1 MVPTMVRMAMLP
13 MSSGHWFPSLRRY
26 EPDQVQGSGRAPTL
40 SPLRGPPRNDSNLC
54 LTAILVNPWPD
65 RGDSGEGFFRFE
77 GKRVSGRISLTGW
90 RGSETWFRRKTH
102 QLRGRHPLATAPG
115 GLGVDDARSA
125 GGQSLAF
132 SRHTMAMS
140 TIIPFRRPA
149 PPTPA
154 RTGCDVAAVAGDLLV
169 VLEQLEGLVARAAHM
184 DRPRIEVERSV
195 QHLLDAI
202 SAVERASDT
211 LGEGSS
217 ISEPA

>member
-1 MVPTMVRMAMLP
+1 M
-13 MSSGHWFPSLRRY
+13 
-26 EPDQVQGSGRAPTL
+26 
-40 SPLRGPPRNDSNLC
+40 
-54 LTAILVNPWPD
+54 
-65 RGDSGEGFFRFE
+65 
-77 GKRVSGRISLTGW
+77 
-90 RGSETWFRRKTH
+90 
-102 QLRGRHPLATAPG
+102 ATASG

-125 GGQSLAF
+125 GGHAPAF

-149 PPTPA
+149 PVTPA
-154 RTGCDVAAVAGDLLV
+154 RAGCDVAAVAGDLLV
-169 VLEQLEGLVARAAHM
+169 VLDQLEGLVARAAHM